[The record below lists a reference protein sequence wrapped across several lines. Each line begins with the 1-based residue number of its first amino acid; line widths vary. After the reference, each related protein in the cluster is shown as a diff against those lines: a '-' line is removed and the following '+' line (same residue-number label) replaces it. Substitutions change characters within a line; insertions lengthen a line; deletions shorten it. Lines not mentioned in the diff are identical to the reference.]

1 MKSSISRRLRG
12 YSLRGS
18 EPGRDCRIKMRW
30 LYAYNKTATTAATM
44 LLIAMM
50 FAAFPSYGQQV
61 KPSNSGYAPVNG
73 IKVYYE
79 VYGEGRP
86 IVLLHG
92 AFYTIDMNWGQLI
105 PGLSKTRKVI
115 AIEMQ
120 GHGHTP
126 FSDRKLSITALASD
140 VEGLM
145 DYLKIDSADVAG
157 FSMGGSVAYQFAVQ
171 SPKRLRKLVIIS
183 STYKSSGWL
192 PAVNSGLKNLK
203 PELFDNTPLKAA
215 YDAVAPDKT
224 KWRKFLEQM
233 FAFAGEPFNV
243 GDSNISKI
251 AAPVLIISGDND
263 GLDKIELMKT
273 YQLLGGGVSADL
285 QAMPASQLAIVP
297 SQGHVSLMM
306 QTATILNYL
315 DSFLK

>member
-1 MKSSISRRLRG
+1 MKRVFK
-12 YSLRGS
+12 GS
-18 EPGRDCRIKMRW
+18 GFLKAVLIIAI
-30 LYAYNKTATTAATM
+30 LFFTVFHSNGQNK
-44 LLIAMM
+44 
-50 FAAFPSYGQQV
+50 PVG
-61 KPSNSGYAPVNG
+61 SGYAPVNG
-73 IKVYYE
+73 TQVYYE

-92 AFYTIDMNWGQLI
+92 AFYTIEMNWAQLI
-105 PGLSKTRKVI
+105 PELSKTRKVI

-120 GHGHTP
+120 GHGHSP
-126 FSDRKLSITALASD
+126 FSDRKLDIATLASD
-140 VEGLM
+140 VEKVL
-145 DYLKIDSADVAG
+145 DHLKIDSADVAG

-183 STYKSSGWL
+183 STYKTSGWL
-192 PAVNSGLKNLK
+192 PIVNGAFKDFK
-203 PELFDNTPLKAA
+203 PEFFDDSPLKTA

-233 FAFAGEPFNV
+233 FAFARAPFNV

-263 GLDKIELMKT
+263 GTDKVELMKT
-273 YQLLGGGVSADL
+273 YQLLGGGVTADL
-285 QAMPASQLAIVP
+285 QPMPKSQLAIVP

-306 QTATILNYL
+306 QTKTILDYL
-315 DSFLK
+315 NNFLK

>member
-1 MKSSISRRLRG
+1 MKSLLKTYNPFRL
-12 YSLRGS
+12 
-18 EPGRDCRIKMRW
+18 I
-30 LYAYNKTATTAATM
+30 
-44 LLIAMM
+44 LLIAIM
-50 FAAFPSYGQQV
+50 FIGSSSSGQQI

-73 IKVYYE
+73 INVYYE

-86 IVLLHG
+86 LVLLHG

-105 PGLSKTRKVI
+105 PELSKTRKVI

-126 FSDRKLSITALASD
+126 FSDRELSITTLAND
-140 VEGLM
+140 AEKVM

-183 STYKSSGWL
+183 STYKTNGWL
-192 PAVNSGLKNLK
+192 PIVNGGFKDFK
-203 PELFDNTPLKAA
+203 PELFDNTPIKTA

-233 FAFAGEPFNV
+233 FAFAKTPFNV

-263 GLDKIELMKT
+263 GTDKVELMKT

-285 QAMPASQLAIVP
+285 QPMPKSQLAIVP

-306 QTATILNYL
+306 QTTTILNYL
-315 DSFLK
+315 NGFLK

>member
-1 MKSSISRRLRG
+1 MKSL
-12 YSLRGS
+12 L
-18 EPGRDCRIKMRW
+18 KT
-30 LYAYNKTATTAATM
+30 YNPFKLI
-44 LLIAMM
+44 LLIVIIFMG
-50 FAAFPSYGQQV
+50 SSSSGQQI

-73 IKVYYE
+73 INVYYE

-86 IVLLHG
+86 LVLLHG

-105 PGLSKTRKVI
+105 PELSKTRKVI

-120 GHGHTP
+120 GHGHSP
-126 FSDRKLSITALASD
+126 FSNRELSITTLAND
-140 VEGLM
+140 VEKVI

-157 FSMGGSVAYQFAVQ
+157 YSMGGSVAYQFAVQ

-183 STYKSSGWL
+183 STYKTNGWL
-192 PAVNSGLKNLK
+192 PIVNGALKDFK
-203 PELFDNTPLKAA
+203 PEFFDNTPLKTA

-233 FAFAGEPFNV
+233 FAFAKVPFNV

-263 GLDKIELMKT
+263 GTDKVELMKT

-285 QAMPASQLAIVP
+285 QPMPKSQLAIVP

-306 QTATILNYL
+306 QTTTILNYL
-315 DSFLK
+315 NGFLK

>member
-1 MKSSISRRLRG
+1 MKSLLKTYNPFRL
-12 YSLRGS
+12 
-18 EPGRDCRIKMRW
+18 I
-30 LYAYNKTATTAATM
+30 
-44 LLIAMM
+44 LLIAIM
-50 FAAFPSYGQQV
+50 FIGSSSSGQQI

-73 IKVYYE
+73 INVYYE

-86 IVLLHG
+86 LVLLHG

-105 PGLSKTRKVI
+105 PELSKARKVI

-126 FSDRKLSITALASD
+126 FSDRELSITTLAND
-140 VEGLM
+140 VEKVM

-157 FSMGGSVAYQFAVQ
+157 FSMGGSMAYQFAVQ

-183 STYKSSGWL
+183 STYKTNGWL
-192 PAVNSGLKNLK
+192 PIVNGGFKDFK
-203 PELFDNTPLKAA
+203 PDFFDNTPIKTA

-233 FAFAGEPFNV
+233 FAFAKVPFNV

-263 GLDKIELMKT
+263 GTDKVELMKT

-285 QAMPASQLAIVP
+285 QPMPKSQLAIVP

-306 QTATILNYL
+306 QTTTILNYL
-315 DSFLK
+315 NGFLK